1 MNSADIQQ
9 RFPQIWLTLAELSII
24 FGQTSREMTFYLE
37 KLGLRTFDTEHH
49 QYMPTMRAHEQGLC
63 LLTSSRRRNLFYLW
77 HKQKVS
83 ALLQEQMHLQLLT
96 EEDRHARSLA
106 LQLLYYCKKQRRVD
120 TTTFDPL
127 RDIFFAPDMPTI
139 MAWYIVEEGKRT
151 EIVEPNSR
159 DLLMLV
165 NDNHAHMISQEL
177 ERLGSDVW
185 LADPLETETIC
196 T

>member
-1 MNSADIQQ
+1 MNSADSQQ
-9 RFPQIWLTLAELSII
+9 KFSQTWLTLTELSMI
-24 FGQTSREMTFYLE
+24 FGQTSREMSFYLGE
-37 KLGLRTFDTEHH
+37 LGLRTFDTERH
-49 QYMPTMRAHEQGLC
+49 QHMPTMRAHEQGLC

-83 ALLQEQMHLQLLT
+83 ALLQKQMHLQLLT

-106 LQLLYYCKKQRRVD
+106 LQLLYYCKRQRRVD
-120 TTTFDPL
+120 ATTFDPL
-127 RDIFFAPDMPTI
+127 RDILFASDMPTI

-159 DLLMLV
+159 DLLTLM
-165 NDNHAHMISQEL
+165 NGNYAHTINREL

-185 LADPLETETIC
+185 LADPLEAETIC